1 MAHQDP
7 LAEVGAIFDDLTDL
21 ALGDFCALVGVPSQ
35 HVVELVA
42 EGIIEPLG
50 GAPENWVFS
59 GTCVLRARRAHR
71 LQSELGLNLAG
82 VALVLPLLEELR
94 ELRKRERILLR
105 RLGDS

>member
-1 MAHQDP
+1 MAHQDA
-7 LAEVGAIFDDLTDL
+7 LGEVGAVLDDLADL
-21 ALGDFCALVGVPSQ
+21 ALAEFCALVGLESPY
-35 HVVELVA
+35 VVELVA

-50 GAPENWVFS
+50 GAPESWVFS

-94 ELRKRERILLR
+94 ELRRRERILLR
-105 RLGDS
+105 RLGDH